1 VAPRRKRTA
10 SIYSAPEQNVGEQEN
25 TVAGGNIST
34 NDPGPWLEFVR
45 GYLHDLDQ
53 RRTRRDDELGQEII
67 LAHKAMDRLS
77 DEFDLYRDG
86 IRAALTAAMVY
97 ARTTR
102 LIAVAALV
110 AAVIAIGVAVFV

>member
-1 VAPRRKRTA
+1 
-10 SIYSAPEQNVGEQEN
+10 
-25 TVAGGNIST
+25 
-34 NDPGPWLEFVR
+34 
-45 GYLHDLDQ
+45 
-53 RRTRRDDELGQEII
+53 
-67 LAHKAMDRLS
+67 MDRLS

-110 AAVIAIGVAVFV
+110 AAVVAIGVAVLV